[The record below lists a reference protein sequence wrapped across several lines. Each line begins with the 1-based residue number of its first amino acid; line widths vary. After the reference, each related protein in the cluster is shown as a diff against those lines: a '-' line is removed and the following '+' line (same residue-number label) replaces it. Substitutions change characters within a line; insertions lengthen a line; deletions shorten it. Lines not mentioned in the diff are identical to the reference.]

1 MDQLILD
8 VNADP
13 YVLANSGGQGLTFKL
28 LPDQQLNHLHQSKWP
43 QICDR
48 LQLLTAS
55 PLILIGHSNG
65 GAAVIDIARC
75 LQKRGK
81 VVDLAITADSVL
93 TLNDN
98 GGTNK
103 VPSNITI
110 NLNPYVIP
118 TASWW
123 ELPFPFGQ
131 PNQRET
137 GNPLDGILNIGL
149 PFDEPGA
156 IAHRDAFYDLAGGD
170 RSVSGDYTYP
180 EMMRD
185 TVLSVLRGAT
195 SDQLFQLAQTDL
207 QTLANEARVSID
219 LDTTNYSTKLVP
231 AGPHSCRLHPP
242 SPAAPRRGSAQADDG
257 SGKAATLSVSR
268 RLNGY
273 RIHRSADYPNL
284 PYRRFLIH
292 LQFFEGVEDIHS
304 LNNFSERR
312 VFSIQMWRRPQHQEK

>member
-1 MDQLILD
+1 VADVGKTSTRDLSQGVIVVLSGGAFDFLNPVEVRNRMDQLILD

-75 LQKRGK
+75 LQKKGK

-170 RSVSGDYTYP
+170 KSVSGDYTYP

-231 AGPHSCRLHPP
+231 AGLT
-242 SPAAPRRGSAQADDG
+242 AAVSTRRVPQPR
-257 SGKAATLSVSR
+257 
-268 RLNGY
+268 
-273 RIHRSADYPNL
+273 
-284 PYRRFLIH
+284 
-292 LQFFEGVEDIHS
+292 VED
-304 LNNFSERR
+304 LRKL
-312 VFSIQMWRRPQHQEK
+312 MTDLEKQRLSAFHGA